1 MLVNRCII
9 NPPAD
14 EVGSSSE
21 SGPAYAV
28 GINNQFMKNLQFLL
42 ELFYAQL
49 QIVLFCILLQIVS
62 VFWTLYPQEGQFLY
76 ENSWLFKG
84 DKHLKHLI

>member
-9 NPPAD
+9 NPQAD

-21 SGPAYAV
+21 SGPAHAV
-28 GINNQFMKNLQFLL
+28 GINNEFMNKFQFLL

-49 QIVLFCILLQIVS
+49 QIVLFCVLLQIVS
-62 VFWTLYPQEGQFLY
+62 VFWSLYRQEGQFLCGISGY
-76 ENSWLFKG
+76 SKVTY
-84 DKHLKHLI
+84 I

>member
-28 GINNQFMKNLQFLL
+28 GINNEFMKN
-42 ELFYAQL
+42 FYN
-49 QIVLFCILLQIVS
+49 F
-62 VFWTLYPQEGQFLY
+62 Y
-76 ENSWLFKG
+76 
-84 DKHLKHLI
+84 

>member
-28 GINNQFMKNLQFLL
+28 GINNEFMKNFYNFYYI

-62 VFWTLYPQEGQFLY
+62 VFWTLYPQVRAIF
-76 ENSWLFKG
+76 
-84 DKHLKHLI
+84 I

>member
-9 NPPAD
+9 NPRAD

-28 GINNQFMKNLQFLL
+28 GINNEFMKKLQILL
-42 ELFYAQL
+42 ELFYAQ
-49 QIVLFCILLQIVS
+49 ITHSSILCPVTNLSKVTYI
-62 VFWTLYPQEGQFLY
+62 
-76 ENSWLFKG
+76 
-84 DKHLKHLI
+84 